1 SIGAFFN
8 MIRYKKEFKQSLV
21 EMHNQRPLKSACS
34 IFFSALSRCL
44 IKLLY
49 FSFISKFNLEVD

>member
-1 SIGAFFN
+1 